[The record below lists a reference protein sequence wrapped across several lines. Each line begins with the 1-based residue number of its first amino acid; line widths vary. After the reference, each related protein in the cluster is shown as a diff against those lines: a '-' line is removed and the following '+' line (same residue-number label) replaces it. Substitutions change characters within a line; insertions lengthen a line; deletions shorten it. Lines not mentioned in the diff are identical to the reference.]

1 MTMADFFIRNIWLII
16 LLPALGTVFL
26 HFFGRR
32 IGEPLAGWIASSMIG
47 GSFIIGLIAA
57 IPLFQGEAEAHVVHV
72 FDWIPAIGASAELLW
87 DPLAALMVLVVAG
100 VGSVIH
106 VYAIG
111 YMHGDDRFSRFF
123 VYMNLFATSMLTLV
137 LANNFAVLFVG
148 WELVGL
154 CSYLLIS
161 FWFVRPSAAAAG
173 KKAFIVNR
181 IGDFG
186 FLIGIM
192 IIFST
197 FGTLSYTTV
206 LDDPGKLLGA
216 GAATAVGLL
225 LLVGATG
232 KSAQLPLYVW
242 LPDAM
247 EGPTPVSALIHAATM
262 VTAGVFMIARTSAIY
277 ALSDTASIVVA
288 TIGALTAFYAATIAM
303 AQTDIKRVLAYSTI
317 SQLGYMFLGVGS
329 AAYVAGV
336 FHLMTHAAFKALLFL
351 GAGAVIH
358 GMSDEQDIFKMG
370 GLWSKMKTTGVT
382 MAIATVAISG
392 IPPFAGFWSKDEI
405 LGTVFNRGGWW
416 VVLWAI
422 GLITAGLTAFYMT
435 RWFVLT
441 FLGEPRWDE
450 GMHPHEA
457 PKVMTVPL
465 MVLAV
470 LATVG
475 GLINTPF
482 KAGLEHF
489 LEPSFEG
496 VTLAHEPEGAA
507 LWLLAALS
515 VLVALIGM
523 GIAWRLYTRPEG
535 AKEEWTTN
543 IPSLWRRMGHAYY
556 MDDVYGTVIVAPG
569 KLASAWSAFVLD
581 AKVIDGFVNGVGIV
595 VRRIGAALRP
605 LQSGYVRNYALTIA
619 AGVVGFVIWFLS
631 TGGL

>member
-1 MTMADFFIRNIWLII
+1 MSDFFTRNIWLIV
-16 LLPALGTVFL
+16 LLPAIGAVLL

-32 IGEPLAGWIASSMIG
+32 IGEPLAGWIASVMIG
-47 GSFIIGLIAA
+47 LSFLVGLVAA
-57 IPLFQGEAEAHVVHV
+57 LPLFQGTAEAHVVRV
-72 FDWIPAIGASAELLW
+72 FDWIPALGATAELLW
-87 DPLAALMVLVVAG
+87 DPLSALMVLVVAG
-100 VGSVIH
+100 VGTLIH
-106 VYAIG
+106 IYGIG
-111 YMHGDDRFSRFF
+111 YMHGDERFTRFF
-123 VYMNLFATSMLTLV
+123 VYLNLFATSMLTLV

-161 FWFVRPSAAAAG
+161 FWYTRPSAAAAG

-186 FLIGIM
+186 FLIGLM

-206 LDDPGKLLGA
+206 LSDPGKLLGA
-216 GAATAVGLL
+216 GTATAVGLL

-336 FHLMTHAAFKALLFL
+336 FHLMTHAFFKALLFL

-358 GMSDEQDIFKMG
+358 GMSDEQNMLKMG

-382 MAIATVAISG
+382 MAVATLAISG

-405 LGTVFNRGGWW
+405 LSSTFGRGGWW
-416 VVLWAI
+416 VALWAI
-422 GLITAGLTAFYMT
+422 GLVTAGLTAFYMT

-441 FLGEPRWDE
+441 FLGEPRWDD
-450 GMHPHEA
+450 GVHPHEA

-465 MVLAV
+465 MVLAA

-489 LEPSFEG
+489 LEPSF
-496 VTLAHEPEGAA
+496 THLTSAPTGATV
-507 LWLLAALS
+507 WLLAAVS
-515 VLVALIGM
+515 VAVALV
-523 GIAWRLYTRPEG
+523 GIVAAWRLYTRSDG
-535 AKEEWTTN
+535 AEEAWTSS
-543 IPSLWRRMGHAYY
+543 IPLLWRRMGHAYY
-556 MDDVYGTVIVAPG
+556 MDDVYGTLLVAPG
-569 KLASAWSAFVLD
+569 KLLAAWWAFVFD
-581 AKVIDGFVNGVGIV
+581 KNVIDGIVNGTGTA

-605 LQSGYVRNYALTIA
+605 LQSGFVRSYALTIA
-619 AGVVGFVIWFLS
+619 AGVVGLVIWFLA

>member
-1 MTMADFFIRNIWLII
+1 MTMSEFFIRNIWLII
-16 LLPALGTVFL
+16 LLPAIGAVVL
-26 HFFGRR
+26 HFIGRR
-32 IGEPLAGWIASSMIG
+32 IGEPIAGWVASSMIG
-47 GSFIIGLIAA
+47 LSFLIGLIAA
-57 IPLFQGEAEAHVVHV
+57 IPLFQGTAEAHVVHV
-72 FDWIPAIGASAELLW
+72 FDWIPALGASAELLW
-87 DPLAALMVLVVAG
+87 DPLSALMVLVVSG
-100 VGSVIH
+100 VGALIH
-106 VYAIG
+106 IYSIG
-111 YMHGDDRFSRFF
+111 YMHGDERFTRFF
-123 VYMNLFATSMLTLV
+123 VYLNLFATSMLTLV
-137 LANNFAVLFVG
+137 LANNFGVLFVG

-161 FWFVRPSAAAAG
+161 FWYVRPSAAAAG

-186 FLIGIM
+186 FLIGLM

-206 LDDPGKLLGA
+206 LNDPGKLLGA

-262 VTAGVFMIARTSAIY
+262 VTAGVFMIARTSSIY

-303 AQTDIKRVLAYSTI
+303 AQTDIKRILAYSTI

-336 FHLMTHAAFKALLFL
+336 FHLMTHAFFKALLFL

-358 GMSDEQDIFKMG
+358 GMADEQDIMKMG
-370 GLWSKMKTTGVT
+370 GLWSKMKTTGIT
-382 MAIATVAISG
+382 MAVATLAISG

-405 LGTVFNRGGWW
+405 LASTFGRGGWW

-441 FLGEPRWDE
+441 FLGEPRWDD
-450 GMHPHEA
+450 GVHPHEA

-465 MVLAV
+465 MVLAA

-482 KAGLEHF
+482 RAGLEHF
-489 LEPSFEG
+489 LEPSFEHLTSG
-496 VTLAHEPEGAA
+496 PSGATV
-507 LWLLAALS
+507 WLLAAIS
-515 VLVALIGM
+515 VVVALIG
-523 GIAWRLYTRPEG
+523 IVVAWRLYSRRD
-535 AKEEWTTN
+535 AAEEAWTAGL
-543 IPSLWRRMGHAYY
+543 PSLWRRMGHAYY
-556 MDDVYGTVIVAPG
+556 VDDVYGTLVVAPG
-569 KLASAWSAFVLD
+569 KLLAAWSAFVLD
-581 AKVIDGFVNGVGIV
+581 KKVIDGAVIGVGTV

-605 LQSGYVRNYALTIA
+605 LQNGFVRSYALSIA
-619 AGVVGFVIWFLS
+619 AGVVGLVIWFLA

>member
-1 MTMADFFIRNIWLII
+1 MTMSEFFIRNIWLII
-16 LLPALGTVFL
+16 LLPAIGAVVL
-26 HFFGRR
+26 HFVGRR
-32 IGEPLAGWIASSMIG
+32 IGEPIAGWVASSMIG
-47 GSFIIGLIAA
+47 LSFLIGLIAA
-57 IPLFQGEAEAHVVHV
+57 IPLFQGTAEAHVVHV
-72 FDWIPAIGASAELLW
+72 FDWIPALGASAELLW
-87 DPLAALMVLVVAG
+87 DPLSALMVLVVSG
-100 VGSVIH
+100 VGALIH
-106 VYAIG
+106 IYSIG
-111 YMHGDDRFSRFF
+111 YMHGDERFTRFF
-123 VYMNLFATSMLTLV
+123 VYLNLFATSMLTLV
-137 LANNFAVLFVG
+137 LANNFGVLFVG

-161 FWFVRPSAAAAG
+161 FWYVRPSAAAAG

-186 FLIGIM
+186 FLIGLM

-206 LDDPGKLLGA
+206 LNDPGKLLGA

-262 VTAGVFMIARTSAIY
+262 VTAGVFMIARTSSIY

-303 AQTDIKRVLAYSTI
+303 AQTDIKRILAYSTI

-336 FHLMTHAAFKALLFL
+336 FHLMTHAFFKALLFL

-358 GMSDEQDIFKMG
+358 GMADEQDIMKMG
-370 GLWSKMKTTGVT
+370 GLWSKMKTTGIT
-382 MAIATVAISG
+382 MAVATLAISG

-405 LGTVFNRGGWW
+405 LASTFGRGGWW

-441 FLGEPRWDE
+441 FLGEPRWDD
-450 GMHPHEA
+450 GVHPHEA

-465 MVLAV
+465 MVLAA

-482 KAGLEHF
+482 RAGLEHF
-489 LEPSFEG
+489 LEPSFEHLTSG
-496 VTLAHEPEGAA
+496 PSGATV
-507 LWLLAALS
+507 WLLAAIS
-515 VLVALIGM
+515 VVVALIG
-523 GIAWRLYTRPEG
+523 IVVAWRLYSRRD
-535 AKEEWTTN
+535 AAEEAWTAGL
-543 IPSLWRRMGHAYY
+543 PSLWRRMGHAYY
-556 MDDVYGTVIVAPG
+556 VDDVYGTLVVAPG
-569 KLASAWSAFVLD
+569 KLLAAWSAFVLD
-581 AKVIDGFVNGVGIV
+581 KKVIDGAVIGVGTV

-605 LQSGYVRNYALTIA
+605 LQNGFVRSYALSIA
-619 AGVVGFVIWFLS
+619 AGVVGLVIWFLA

>member
-1 MTMADFFIRNIWLII
+1 MTMSDFFTRNIWLIV
-16 LLPALGTVFL
+16 LLPAIGAVLL

-32 IGEPLAGWIASSMIG
+32 IGEPLAGWIASVMIG
-47 GSFIIGLIAA
+47 LSFLVGLVAA
-57 IPLFQGEAEAHVVHV
+57 LPLFQGTAEAHVVRV
-72 FDWIPAIGASAELLW
+72 FDWIPALGATAELLW
-87 DPLAALMVLVVAG
+87 DPLSALMVLVVAG
-100 VGSVIH
+100 VGTLIH
-106 VYAIG
+106 IYGIG
-111 YMHGDDRFSRFF
+111 YMHGDERFTRFF
-123 VYMNLFATSMLTLV
+123 VYLNLFATSMLTLV

-161 FWFVRPSAAAAG
+161 FWYTRPSAAAAG

-186 FLIGIM
+186 FLIGLM

-206 LDDPGKLLGA
+206 LSDPGKLLGA
-216 GAATAVGLL
+216 GTATAVGLL

-336 FHLMTHAAFKALLFL
+336 FHLMTHAFFKALLFL

-358 GMSDEQDIFKMG
+358 GMSDEQNMLKMG

-382 MAIATVAISG
+382 MAVATLAISG

-405 LGTVFNRGGWW
+405 LSSTFGRGGWW
-416 VVLWAI
+416 VALWAI
-422 GLITAGLTAFYMT
+422 GLVTAGLTAFYMT

-441 FLGEPRWDE
+441 FLGEPRWDD
-450 GMHPHEA
+450 GVHPHEA

-465 MVLAV
+465 MVLAA

-489 LEPSFEG
+489 LEPSF
-496 VTLAHEPEGAA
+496 THLTSAPTGATV
-507 LWLLAALS
+507 WLLAAVS
-515 VLVALIGM
+515 VAVALV
-523 GIAWRLYTRPEG
+523 GIVAAWRLYTRSDG
-535 AKEEWTTN
+535 AEEAWTSS
-543 IPSLWRRMGHAYY
+543 IPLLWRRMGHAYY
-556 MDDVYGTVIVAPG
+556 MDDVYGTLLVAPG
-569 KLASAWSAFVLD
+569 KLLAAWWAFVFD
-581 AKVIDGFVNGVGIV
+581 KNVIDGIVNGTGTA

-605 LQSGYVRNYALTIA
+605 LQSGFVRSYALTIA
-619 AGVVGFVIWFLS
+619 AGVVGLVIWFLA